1 MKVRCRLQ
9 GPRTENDFEARSP
22 VIPPYN
28 FDTTVPGI
36 FKYAYKQIR
45 LASIQKETILD
56 DEMLP
61 ENSFFGKDCREDIFR
76 VKSPHLDYIMA
87 NTTRITNLSLQTL
100 VVGKNKHWEELG
112 DTTEGY

>member
-1 MKVRCRLQ
+1 MISHL
-9 GPRTENDFEARSP
+9 TIS
-22 VIPPYN
+22 
-28 FDTTVPGI
+28 DTTVPGI
-36 FKYAYKQIR
+36 FKYAYKQIL
-45 LASIQKETILD
+45 LASIKKETILD